1 MTMEYEL
8 MRLAEFISENWSQW
22 ESFCEQHGDN
32 AQEIYEQIGGED

>member
-1 MTMEYEL
+1 MEYEL
-8 MRLAEFISENWSQW
+8 MRLAEFISENWSKW

>member
-1 MTMEYEL
+1 MDYEL

-22 ESFCEQHGDN
+22 ESFCEKNGDN